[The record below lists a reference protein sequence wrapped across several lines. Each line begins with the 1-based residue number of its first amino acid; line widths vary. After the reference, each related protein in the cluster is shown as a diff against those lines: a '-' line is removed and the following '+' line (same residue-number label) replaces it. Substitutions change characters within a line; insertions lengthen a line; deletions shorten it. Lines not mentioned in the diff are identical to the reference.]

1 MMADGKRGG
10 ENRKCEW
17 RMLEVGALRVDNAA
31 ARSGLFSTVERID
44 LHAQAKGIV
53 TQDFMERPL
62 PAPGEEGFDVVSLS
76 LVLNYVG
83 EAGARGEMLR
93 RVEGFLRKRK
103 RRRGRDDDDD
113 DDMGENA
120 QWGMDGKDGCFPGLF
135 LVLPAPCVTNSRYL
149 DEERLEA
156 MMRWL
161 GYTMARRKMSLK
173 LVYYLWKWEG
183 RGAGEEEGK
192 GEAQPE
198 RRRTDSGTQH
208 DEEEDNH
215 ARTYNEAK
223 NHPHPQPRPHQ
234 PPPNSNSNSKKNP
247 STQSQSQPQSQSQTH
262 TQTPAPHHDKNK
274 NKRASRS
281 QPQPQQSQWSSK
293 REIRKGRARNNFA
306 VVLK

>member
-1 MMADGKRGG
+1 MADGKRGG
-10 ENRKCEW
+10 GNRKCEW

-31 ARSGLFSTVERID
+31 ARSGFFSTVERID
-44 LHAQAKGIV
+44 LHAQAEGIV

-83 EAGARGEMLR
+83 NAAARGEMLG

-103 RRRGRDDDDD
+103 KRRREDEDDER
-113 DDMGENA
+113 GENA
-120 QWGMDGKDGCFPGLF
+120 EREMNGEDGCFPGLF

-161 GYTMARRKMSLK
+161 GYTRARRKMSLK

-183 RGAGEEEGK
+183 RERGQEEEEEEK
-192 GEAQPE
+192 QRE
-198 RRRTDSGTQH
+198 RRRDEPRAQC
-208 DEEEDNH
+208 DEEGEDY
-215 ARTYNEAK
+215 ARKYNEKK
-223 NHPHPQPRPHQ
+223 NHPHPHPHQ
-234 PPPNSNSNSKKNP
+234 PNSSPKTKP
-247 STQSQSQPQSQSQTH
+247 STQAQTQNQNH
-262 TQTPAPHHDKNK
+262 KHKR
-274 NKRASRS
+274 KRARS
-281 QPQPQQSQWSSK
+281 QPQPQWSSK
-293 REIRKGRARNNFA
+293 PEIRKGGTRNNFA